1 MTINTFKLEEYLSQ
15 HEFSAK
21 YLLCCSDAES
31 MNMAELLALANKD
44 HKALWD
50 SLRLGYTEVQGLPFL
65 RQKISDSLYPGLEA
79 DNILTF
85 SGAEEGIFCSL
96 FALCEPA
103 DHVIV
108 LTPCYQSLKEIP
120 QLKGCELTCVSLREE
135 NNWRI
140 DLEEIRKAIKSNTK
154 WLVINFPHNPT
165 GQVIT
170 PQELDSLIQLLDK
183 HGIWLFADEVYRL
196 LGAPKDGWA
205 LPAAV
210 LYPKAISLG
219 VMSKALG
226 LAGLRVGW
234 IACQDKAVIKRIEL
248 FKHYTTICNSAPSEV
263 LSLIAL
269 GNQDAILDKNNQIV
283 STNLALLD
291 EFFLE
296 YSNYFSWVRP
306 QGGCVGFVKYLKGD
320 KVTDFCGKLLNDT
333 GVLLMPAT
341 VYDSEENY
349 FRIGF
354 GRRDMKIALDRLIEY
369 LKA

>member
-31 MNMAELLALANKD
+31 MSMTELVNMASIE
-44 HKALWD
+44 HKFLWNN
-50 SLRLGYTEVQGLPFL
+50 LKLGYTEVQGLPIL
-65 RQKISDSLYPGLEA
+65 REKIASSLYPGLEA

-96 FALCEPA
+96 FTMCDPG

-120 QLKGCELTCVSLREE
+120 RLKGCELTCITLREE

-170 PQELDSLIQLLDK
+170 QPELDSLIQLLDK
-183 HGIWLFADEVYRL
+183 YGIWLFADEVYRL
-196 LGAPKDGWA
+196 LGTPKDAWA

-219 VMSKALG
+219 VMSKAWG
-226 LAGLRVGW
+226 LAGLRLGW
-234 IACQDKAVIKRIEL
+234 IACQDKAVIKKIEL

-269 GNQDAILDKNNQIV
+269 DNQDTILQKNNKIVSGNLELLDK
-283 STNLALLD
+283 
-291 EFFLE
+291 FFLE
-296 YSNYFSWVRP
+296 YSNDFSWVRP
-306 QGGCVGFVKYLKGD
+306 QGGCVGFVKYLKND
-320 KVTDFCGKLLNDT
+320 KVADFCSNLLNET
-333 GVLLMPAT
+333 GVLLMPASL
-341 VYDSEENY
+341 YDKEENY

-354 GRRDMKIALDRLIEY
+354 GRQDMKIALDKLIEH
-369 LKA
+369 LRA